1 MSIPLPQVYEDDKGL
16 HARLE
21 GGPRCDFCG
30 TGVPVYCLLAR
41 EFDEDVPIKDH
52 PGKVVRLQYGARWA
66 ACQSCQ
72 ELIVAENWPVLLE
85 AAVDAYALW
94 TGEPLD
100 GATRAALRAQH
111 HNVHDLFRIH
121 RLPVKPLPFRP
132 EE

>member
-1 MSIPLPQVYEDDKGL
+1 MAIPLPEVHEDAKGL

-41 EFDEDVPIKDH
+41 EFDEDIPIKGH
-52 PGKVVRLQYGARWA
+52 PGKVVRLHYGARWA
-66 ACQSCQ
+66 ACGDCQ
-72 ELIVAENWPVLLE
+72 EMIATEDWDGLLE

-94 TGEPLD
+94 TGQTLD
-100 GATRAALRAQH
+100 EETRARLRAQH
-111 HNVHDLFRIH
+111 RNVHELFRIH
-121 RLPVKPLPFRP
+121 RLPMKPLPFRS